1 MKPKCSGGK
10 DLGFLGNGIEEKKSR
25 EFKERKTNTQRW
37 EREVKIKTE
46 ENKEDRQ
53 NETNVRIKQSILK
66 KMVTTGNCVF

>member
-1 MKPKCSGGK
+1 M
-10 DLGFLGNGIEEKKSR
+10 GFLGNGIKEKKSR